1 LDEATSTTDAAV
13 LSNIVDRLIAD
24 NQLFTDLGLMPSRP
38 SIAQQAFHLR
48 GSATAQKIL
57 DAISLSGFRIG
68 RVSSL
73 ISKAFS
79 PPQEDLVQ
87 LLQTHELTADSF
99 RKVFRKGFKR
109 DSPLLA
115 AIQSCRVEFVDAV
128 LKYYDP
134 VLSKGI
140 RGVPSRMVAE
150 IYKCFS
156 HRQLRTRASL
166 RLLELY
172 PWTAV
177 APGGLQAAFTSGDQ
191 VLLASVL
198 QRLRAHPDLPR
209 LLNLPSGVSKPAIFM
224 AVEAL
229 QVPLIV
235 MLLEA
240 GADPTIRIRVDIG
253 IATSAIDLAISID
266 DDVASEVV
274 RCMKIVPDASILQCA
289 IKFVD

>member
-1 LDEATSTTDAAV
+1 LDEATSTTDVAV

-24 NQLFTDLGLMPSRP
+24 NQLFTDLGLMPSQP
-38 SIAQQAFHLR
+38 SIAQQAFQLG
-48 GSATAQKIL
+48 GSATAHKIL

-68 RVSSL
+68 HVSSL
-73 ISKAFS
+73 ISQAFS
-79 PPQEDLVQ
+79 PPQENLVQ

-115 AIQSCRVEFVDAV
+115 AIQSRRVEFVDAV

-134 VLSKGI
+134 VLSKGL
-140 RGVPSRMVAE
+140 RGAPSRMVAE
-150 IYKCFS
+150 VYKCFS
-156 HRQLRTRASL
+156 CRQLRPRTSL

-177 APGGLQAAFTSGDQ
+177 APGGLHAAFTSGNQ
-191 VLLASVL
+191 ELLASVL
-198 QRLRAHPDLPR
+198 QRLRGHPDLPR
-209 LLNLPSGVSKPAIFM
+209 HLNLPSGASKLFM

-240 GADPTIRIRVDIG
+240 GADPTIRIRAASRV
-253 IATSAIDLAISID
+253 ATSAIDLAISMD

-289 IKFVD
+289 IKYVN